1 MLSYTRHPEVDF
13 THFVSKGY
21 TTIQD
26 WLKTVREYGKAGMT
40 GRELYDLRQQTNFFS
55 VEEIGMILQRTL
67 QDAHLRPPNGKTAVV
82 VDEMAKVM
90 LTRIYES
97 QAKDHKGLANLH
109 VFYGLGEAV
118 EWLGNDVDHYL

>member
-1 MLSYTRHPEVDF
+1 MLSYTIYPEIDF

-55 VEEIGMILQRTL
+55 FEEIGMILQRTL
-67 QDAHLRPPNGKTAVV
+67 QDSHLRPPNGKTAVV
-82 VDEMAKVM
+82 VDELAKFM

-97 QAKDHKGLANLH
+97 QAKNHKGLANLY

-118 EWLGNDVDHYL
+118 EWLGNDVDRYL

>member
-26 WLKTVREYGKAGMT
+26 WLNTVIEYGKEGMT
-40 GRELYDLRQQTNFFS
+40 RRELYDLRQQTNFFS
-55 VEEIGMILQRTL
+55 VEEIGMIFQRTL
-67 QDAHLRPPNGKTAVV
+67 QDAQLRPPDGKTAVV
-82 VDEMAKVM
+82 VDEMAKFR
-90 LTRIYES
+90 LTKIYES

-118 EWLGNDVDHYL
+118 EWLGKDVDQYL